1 MPNRVPYSTRG
12 PIDALAQLWATA
24 RATQQAAAEL
34 ATRRGVDDDLRFTNA
49 AGHCGEAA
57 DELHRHRPDIAQA
70 ADIPAL
76 AEHLQRFPAREAADR
91 LLAAVAACINDFDV
105 DEPGLQPLD
114 ILAAGAAAYWLAMA
128 HHAISDQL
136 PGGLPGRRDGVW
148 PGPCAVSGSP
158 PSRPVSSS
166 RSPAASQVRLRSL

>member
-1 MPNRVPYSTRG
+1 VPNRIPHSTRR
-12 PIDALAQLWATA
+12 PTDAVAQLWASA

-34 ATRRGVDDDLRFTNA
+34 ATRPGIDADLRVTNA

-76 AEHLQRFPAREAADR
+76 AEHLQRLPAREAADR
-91 LLAAVAACINDFDV
+91 LLTAIAACINDFDV

-114 ILAAGAAAYWLAMA
+114 ILAAGVAAYWLAMA

-136 PGGLPGRRDGVW
+136 PGGLSGR
-148 PGPCAVSGSP
+148 ATVSGPGS
-158 PSRPVSSS
+158 
-166 RSPAASQVRLRSL
+166 

>member
-1 MPNRVPYSTRG
+1 VPSRIPYATCR
-12 PIDALAQLWATA
+12 PTDAVAQLWASA

-34 ATRRGVDDDLRFTNA
+34 ATRRGIDADLRVTIA

-57 DELHRHRPDIAQA
+57 DELRRHRPDIAQA

-76 AEHLQRFPAREAADR
+76 AEHLRSRTADEAADQ
-91 LLAAVAACINDFDV
+91 LLTAIAACINDFDV
-105 DEPGLQPLD
+105 DDPGLQPLD

-136 PGGLPGRRDGVW
+136 PGGLPGR
-148 PGPCAVSGSP
+148 ATVSGP
-158 PSRPVSSS
+158 EP
-166 RSPAASQVRLRSL
+166 

>member
-1 MPNRVPYSTRG
+1 VPNRIPDSTRG
-12 PIDALAQLWATA
+12 RTDAVAQLWASA
-24 RATQQAAAEL
+24 RAIQQAAAEL

-70 ADIPAL
+70 ADIPTL
-76 AEHLQRFPAREAADR
+76 AEHLQRLPAHEAADW
-91 LLAAVAACINDFDV
+91 LLTAIAGCINDVDV
-105 DEPGLQPLD
+105 DDPGLQPLD

-136 PGGLPGRRDGVW
+136 PGGLSGPRGGV
-148 PGPCAVSGSP
+148 
-158 PSRPVSSS
+158 
-166 RSPAASQVRLRSL
+166 